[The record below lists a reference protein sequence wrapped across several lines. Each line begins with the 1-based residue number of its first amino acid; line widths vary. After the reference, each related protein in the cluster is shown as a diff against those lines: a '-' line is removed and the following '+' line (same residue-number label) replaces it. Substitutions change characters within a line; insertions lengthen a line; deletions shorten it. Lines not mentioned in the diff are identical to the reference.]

1 MRRLFES
8 LQKSDGDGI
17 QTAPLVIARCV
28 CPTFTLLGTSRRN
41 AKVNGQPLRLD
52 NKTCVFR
59 KDPKTYRHGG
69 IWTAGP
75 RCIGL
80 VGEVNYCYRAV
91 IQSMSFPGQTGVPHH
106 LSNPIHVLYNGR
118 GIWPTA
124 RREALAASWRC

>member
-1 MRRLFES
+1 MRVLADVECRGSCSFGAASGRDVQRAGDVVPWKPGSTAGWDLLMRRLFES

-41 AKVNGQPLRLD
+41 AKVNGKPLRLD

-69 IWTAGP
+69 I
-75 RCIGL
+75 
-80 VGEVNYCYRAV
+80 
-91 IQSMSFPGQTGVPHH
+91 
-106 LSNPIHVLYNGR
+106 
-118 GIWPTA
+118 
-124 RREALAASWRC
+124 